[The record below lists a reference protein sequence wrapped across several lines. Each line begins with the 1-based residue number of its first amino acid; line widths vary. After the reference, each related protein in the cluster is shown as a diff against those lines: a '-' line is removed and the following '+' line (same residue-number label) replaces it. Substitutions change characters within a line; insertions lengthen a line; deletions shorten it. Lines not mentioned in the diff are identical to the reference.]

1 MIVSSA
7 AAAAA
12 FRPSRALSKTGPSA
26 ISRMMAATAELG
38 RQGHDIVGLHVGEPD
53 FDTPENVLE
62 AANRAMR
69 AGETH
74 YTALDGSPKVKAAVR
89 EKFARENGLEF
100 DPDQIVVTT
109 GAKMLLF
116 SAFFATLDAEDE
128 VILPAPYW
136 VSYSD
141 IVEMMGA
148 RPIILQT
155 RAEDEFRLRPEDL
168 ERAIT
173 PRTRWL
179 LINSPSNPSGSI
191 YRKQDYEPIL
201 EVLTRHPQVWFMVDD
216 MYEHII
222 YQDEPF
228 VTPAQIR
235 SDLRDRILTVN
246 GVSKAYAMTGWRVGY
261 GGGPAPLMKAIRAV
275 LSQSTSCTCTIAQA
289 AAAEALTGPQE
300 AVGRYLAEY
309 RNRRELV
316 MAELATI
323 PALTCVPPAGTFYA
337 FADWSGLRGRV
348 TPSGK
353 VLADDEALCSYL
365 LQECGVAVVP
375 GSAFGSPGFF
385 RISFASAEHALR
397 EGMARIRNGC
407 ASLAAV

>member
-1 MIVSSA
+1 
-7 AAAAA
+7 
-12 FRPSRALSKTGPSA
+12 
-26 ISRMMAATAELG
+26 
-38 RQGHDIVGLHVGEPD
+38 
-53 FDTPENVLE
+53 
-62 AANRAMR
+62 MR

-74 YTALDGSPKVKAAVR
+74 YTALDGSPTVKAAVC

-116 SAFFATLDAEDE
+116 AAFFATLDPGDE

-155 RAEDEFRLRPEDL
+155 RAEDGFRLRPEDL

-201 EVLTRHPQVWFMVDD
+201 EVIAQHPQVWFMVDD

-228 VTPAQIR
+228 VTPAQLR
-235 SDLRDRILTVN
+235 PDLRDRILTVN

-261 GGGPAPLMKAIRAV
+261 GGGPASLMKAVRAV
-275 LSQSTSCTCTIAQA
+275 LSQSTSCTCSIAQA
-289 AAAEALTGPQE
+289 AAAEALTGPQD

-309 RNRRELV
+309 GKRRELI
-316 MAELATI
+316 MSELATI
-323 PALTCVPPAGTFYA
+323 LELTCVPPVGTFYA
-337 FADWSGLRGRV
+337 FVDWSRLQGRV
-348 TPSGK
+348 TPEGK
-353 VLADDEALCSYL
+353 VLTDDEALCSYL
-365 LQECGVAVVP
+365 LQECGVAIVP

-397 EGMARIRNGC
+397 EGMGRIRNGC
-407 ASLAAV
+407 ASLVAA